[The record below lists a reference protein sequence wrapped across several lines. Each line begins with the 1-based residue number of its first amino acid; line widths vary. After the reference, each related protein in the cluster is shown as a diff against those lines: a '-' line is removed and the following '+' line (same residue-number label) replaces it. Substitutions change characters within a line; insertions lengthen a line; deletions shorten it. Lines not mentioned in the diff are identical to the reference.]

1 MKCPFCGEV
10 DKDKVLDS
18 RPIRDNTAI
27 KRRRECEV
35 ERGGCGRRFTTFEQ
49 IEELLLQVIK
59 KDGTR
64 EAFDRN
70 KLLGSLQIAAKKRPV
85 SADQLESAVEEI
97 ERALTNRLDK
107 EVSTNEIGELVME
120 QLKSLDQI
128 AYVRFASVY
137 RQFED
142 ATQFRDIVNMLRRQT
157 GRTKTKE

>member
-18 RPIRDNTAI
+18 RPIRDNAAI

-49 IEELLLQVIK
+49 IEELLLQVVK

-64 EAFDRN
+64 EAFDRG
-70 KLLGSLQIAAKKRPV
+70 KLLASLQIAAKKRPV
-85 SADQLESAVEEI
+85 SADQLENAAEEI
-97 ERALTNRLDK
+97 ERTLANRLDK
-107 EVSTNEIGELVME
+107 EVPTNEIGELVME
-120 QLKSLDQI
+120 QLKALDQI

>member
-49 IEELLLQVIK
+49 IEELLLQVVK

-64 EAFDRN
+64 EAFDRA
-70 KLLGSLQIAAKKRPV
+70 KLLASLQIAAKKRPV
-85 SADQLESAVEEI
+85 SADQLENAAEEI
-97 ERALTNRLDK
+97 ERTLANRLDK
-107 EVSTNEIGELVME
+107 EVPTNLIGELVME
-120 QLKSLDQI
+120 QLKALDQI

>member
-49 IEELLLQVIK
+49 IEELLLQVVK

-64 EAFDRN
+64 EAFDRA

-85 SADQLESAVEEI
+85 SADQLENAAEEI
-97 ERALTNRLDK
+97 ERTLANRLDK
-107 EVSTNEIGELVME
+107 EVATHEIGELVME
-120 QLKSLDQI
+120 QLKALDQI

-157 GRTKTKE
+157 GRAKTKE